1 MKEKWVKA
9 SVLFMWVSGK
19 REIDGFLL
27 FWKGRG
33 WSWVIEVEVSIGH
46 WREKDRMAR
55 GKRW

>member
-1 MKEKWVKA
+1 
-9 SVLFMWVSGK
+9 MWVSGK

-33 WSWVIEVEVSIGH
+33 WSWVIKVEVSIGH